1 MEGTF
6 DGEPEERMDLAT
18 DAAAGAVQAA
28 AGHMTV
34 GTLDE
39 AEKHHMIVGIVAEV
53 GKRHTIAGIAVAE
66 QKHHMAAGIVAVV
79 EVRHTAVDVV
89 AVVVVAS
96 RTPTGRYLHILV
108 LAEENRTQTDYPSV
122 APPSLANLVVR
133 NPVAARSSAAVDM
146 NLVEPVERACQ
157 RVVETPHMPGCRRP
171 SHVV

>member
-6 DGEPEERMDLAT
+6 DGELEERMDLAT
-18 DAAAGAVQAA
+18 DAAAGAVQPVE

-53 GKRHTIAGIAVAE
+53 GKRRTIAGIAVAA

-79 EVRHTAVDVV
+79 EVCHTAVDVV
-89 AVVVVAS
+89 VAVVAS
-96 RTPTGRYLHILV
+96 RTPTGHLV
-108 LAEENRTQTDYPSV
+108 ALAEENRTPTDHPSV
-122 APPSLANLVVR
+122 APPSLANLVAR
-133 NPVAARSSAAVDM
+133 NPVAARSSAAADM
-146 NLVEPVERACQ
+146 NLVEPVERACR
-157 RVVETPHMPGCRRP
+157 RVVETPHMPCCRRP